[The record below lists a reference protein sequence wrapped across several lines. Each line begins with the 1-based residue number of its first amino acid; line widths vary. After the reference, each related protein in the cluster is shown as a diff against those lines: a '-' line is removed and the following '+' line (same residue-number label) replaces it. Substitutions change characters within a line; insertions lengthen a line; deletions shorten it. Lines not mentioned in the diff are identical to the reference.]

1 MRMLVAVSIACLFSI
16 SSVAAEEP
24 AERFPYTAF
33 VATDTAPVRSGP
45 GLTFYPVQDLKRG
58 DAVEVWRHDPDGWMA
73 VRPPEGSFSWVDA
86 KFVQSVDGR
95 HGLIFGREVN
105 VRVGT
110 QFSDIRDVIQ
120 LRLADGDEVEIL
132 GSDNF
137 GVRPQYSIT
146 FRNHWYKIA
155 PPAGEFRW
163 IHQGHTVRHP
173 DQIPSAQV
181 EAPAGDGVRQ
191 VAFEQAPAQHDA
203 AFERLRALPPDASPT
218 AVLNELESALS
229 QMVTAEPTAW
239 HFAELQ
245 SRADAIVERS
255 ETAVERS
262 QARLFLGKLA
272 RFADIQKRYSAVA
285 QIRGTTTE
293 IDRRLDE
300 SAPAFTVKAS
310 EPKRA
315 LDGTRDTSRYDGV
328 GRMTQIVMR
337 DQSGASY
344 ALTDETGRITAYV
357 MPAPGVNLRQFV
369 GLEVG
374 VNGIRGFAATAGM
387 PQITAKR
394 IDVLD
399 ARTNA
404 TLRR

>member
-1 MRMLVAVSIACLFSI
+1 MRHFFASALVGLLSI
-16 SSVAAEEP
+16 SSAWAEEP
-24 AERFPYTAF
+24 DERFPYTAF
-33 VATDTAPVRSGP
+33 VAQETAPVRSGP
-45 GLTFYPVQDLKRG
+45 GAAFYPVQDLKRG
-58 DAVEVWRHDPDGWMA
+58 DAVEVWRHDPDGWLA
-73 VRPPEGSFSWVDA
+73 VRPPEGSFSWIA
-86 KFVQSVDGR
+86 AEFVQTSDGR
-95 HGLIFGREVN
+95 LGTIVGQEVN

-110 QFSDIRDVIQ
+110 QFSEVRDAVQIRLNDGEQVDILEGRMLVTGG
-120 LRLADGDEVEIL
+120 REM
-132 GSDNF
+132 
-137 GVRPQYSIT
+137 R
-146 FRNHWYKIA
+146 WYKIA

-181 EAPAGDGVRQ
+181 ETPASVGVRQ

-239 HFAELQ
+239 HFDELQ
-245 SRADAIVERS
+245 SRAEAIVDRS

-293 IDRRLDE
+293 IDRKLDQ
-300 SAPAFTVKAS
+300 SAPAFVAKSTQ
-310 EPKRA
+310 PKTS

-337 DQSGASY
+337 DQSGAAY
-344 ALTDETGRITAYV
+344 ALTDDTGRITAYL

-369 GLEVG
+369 GLDVG
-374 VNGIRGFAATAGM
+374 VNGIRGFAAAEGM

>member
-1 MRMLVAVSIACLFSI
+1 MRHFFASALVGLLSI
-16 SSVAAEEP
+16 SSAMAEEP
-24 AERFPYTAF
+24 GERFPYTAF
-33 VATDTAPVRSGP
+33 VAQDTAPVRSGP
-45 GLTFYPVQDLKRG
+45 GAAFYPVQELKRG
-58 DAVEVWRHDPDGWMA
+58 DAVEVWRHDPDGWLA
-73 VRPPEGSFSWVDA
+73 VRPPEGAFSWIAAD
-86 KFVQSVDGR
+86 FVQTSDGR
-95 HGLIFGREVN
+95 LGTVVGQEVN

-110 QFSDIRDVIQ
+110 QFSELRDAVQIRLNDGEQVDILESRT
-120 LRLADGDEVEIL
+120 LTTGGREMK
-132 GSDNF
+132 
-137 GVRPQYSIT
+137 
-146 FRNHWYKIA
+146 WYRIA

>member
-1 MRMLVAVSIACLFSI
+1 MRHFFALALVGLLSI
-16 SSVAAEEP
+16 SSAWAEEP
-24 AERFPYTAF
+24 DERFPYTAF
-33 VATDTAPVRSGP
+33 VAQETAPVRSGP
-45 GLTFYPVQDLKRG
+45 GAAFYPVQDLKRG
-58 DAVEVWRHDPDGWMA
+58 DAVEVWRHDPDGWLA
-73 VRPPEGSFSWVDA
+73 VRPPEGSFSWIA
-86 KFVQSVDGR
+86 AEFVQTSDGR
-95 HGLIFGREVN
+95 LGTIVGQEVN

-110 QFSDIRDVIQ
+110 QFSEVRDAVQIRLNDGEQVDILEGRMLVTGG
-120 LRLADGDEVEIL
+120 REM
-132 GSDNF
+132 
-137 GVRPQYSIT
+137 R
-146 FRNHWYKIA
+146 WYKIA

-181 EAPAGDGVRQ
+181 ETPVSAGVRQ

-239 HFAELQ
+239 HFDELQ
-245 SRADAIVERS
+245 SRAEAIVDRS

-293 IDRRLDE
+293 IDRKLDQ
-300 SAPAFTVKAS
+300 SAPAFVAKSTQ
-310 EPKRA
+310 PKTS

-337 DQSGASY
+337 DQSGAAY
-344 ALTDETGRITAYV
+344 ALTDDTGRITAYL

-369 GLEVG
+369 GLDVG
-374 VNGIRGFAATAGM
+374 VNGIRGFAAAEGM

>member
-1 MRMLVAVSIACLFSI
+1 MRHFFASALVGLLSI
-16 SSVAAEEP
+16 SSAMAEEP
-24 AERFPYTAF
+24 GERFPYTAF
-33 VATDTAPVRSGP
+33 VAQDTAPVRSGP
-45 GLTFYPVQDLKRG
+45 GAAFYPVQELKRG
-58 DAVEVWRHDPDGWMA
+58 DAVEVWRHDPDGWLA
-73 VRPPEGSFSWVDA
+73 VRPPEGAFSWIAAD
-86 KFVQSVDGR
+86 FVQTSDGR
-95 HGLIFGREVN
+95 LGTVVGQEVN

-110 QFSDIRDVIQ
+110 QFSELRDAVQIRLNDGEQVDILESRT
-120 LRLADGDEVEIL
+120 LTTGGREMK
-132 GSDNF
+132 
-137 GVRPQYSIT
+137 
-146 FRNHWYKIA
+146 WYKIA

-239 HFAELQ
+239 YFAELQ
-245 SRADAIVERS
+245 SRAEAIVERS

-300 SAPAFTVKAS
+300 SAPTFTVKAS